1 MAVNRDVNVEQ
12 NYPIER
18 DAIFLRYDDGTV
30 KLAYD
35 ALKDG
40 YAGGGV
46 INSRTVSRSIYDA
59 RALVTGGLAH
69 GWRDWNGT
77 ILSYATND
85 DGLTRE
91 ALGMNIEVGTTSELI
106 DALLAD
112 DLEMLSVEDATWWP
126 AIWIGPITPVL
137 EFDPYGQALVLT
149 GRFVQREA
157 TYSWVY

>member
-1 MAVNRDVNVEQ
+1 MAVNRQVSIEQ
-12 NYPIER
+12 VYPVER
-18 DAIFLRYDDGTV
+18 DAIFLRYDEGTI

-46 INSRTVSRSIYDA
+46 MNTRTVTRSLYDGRTLA
-59 RALVTGGLAH
+59 SGGLAH
-69 GWRDWNGT
+69 GWRDWSGT

-85 DGLTRE
+85 DGLTRD
-91 ALGMNIEVGTTSELI
+91 ALGMTIEVGTTRELI

-112 DLEMLSVEDATWWP
+112 DLEVLSVEDAEWWP
-126 AIWIGPITPVL
+126 CLWIGPITPVL

-149 GRFVQREA
+149 GRFVQREV
-157 TYSWVY
+157 TVSVVF